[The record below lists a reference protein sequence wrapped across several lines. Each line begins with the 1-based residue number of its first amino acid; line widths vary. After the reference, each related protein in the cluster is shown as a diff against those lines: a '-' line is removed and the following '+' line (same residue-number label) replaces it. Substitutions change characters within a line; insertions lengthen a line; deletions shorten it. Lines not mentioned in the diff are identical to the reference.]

1 MRFARRFVIWGVLGL
16 LLAAVLAA
24 CQAQEPDLEATV
36 GALNATIAAQ
46 NQELGTM
53 EAQAREPT
61 PSQLPSPTKVATL
74 RRPVVVSTPRP
85 VSTAHR
91 PPTGTPSA
99 TPLPTVPPLP
109 TASATA
115 TATPVPDAA
124 VGRSLTNLRS
134 GPGVGYEILA
144 EVESRTPLEV
154 LGKSPSEEWIKVLT
168 PAGLEGWMFLLPL
181 ELNIPL
187 DSIPVTD

>member
-1 MRFARRFVIWGVLGL
+1 MKTTRRFLIWGVLGL
-16 LLAAVLAA
+16 LFASLLAA
-24 CQAQEPDLEATV
+24 CQAQEPDLEATI

-46 NQELGTM
+46 SQKLGTM

-61 PSQLPSPTKVATL
+61 PSQLPSPTQLATL
-74 RRPVVVSTPRP
+74 RRPVVLSTPRP

-99 TPLPTVPPLP
+99 TPLPT
-109 TASATA
+109 ATA
-115 TATPVPDAA
+115 TATATAIPDAA
-124 VGRSLTNLRS
+124 VGQSLTNLRS

-144 EVESRTPLEV
+144 EVQTRTPLAV
-154 LGKSPSEEWIKVLT
+154 LGKSASEQWIKVLT

-187 DSIPVTD
+187 DSIPVTE

>member
-46 NQELGTM
+46 SQELGTM

-99 TPLPTVPPLP
+99 TPLPTA
-109 TASATA
+109 TATA
-115 TATPVPDAA
+115 TATPIPDAA

-144 EVESRTPLEV
+144 EVESQTPLEV
-154 LGKSPSEEWIKVLT
+154 LGKSASEEWIKVLT